1 MTTNPLSASELRQLM
16 QAFTRP
22 VFNEMGRG
30 LVPKAVSRAAELVGA
45 AGSPLGAALQL
56 AYERLRKC
64 YRAEYIYKNEIASK
78 VVFAKHSPRTASL
91 VSELRVGDCILD
103 LAVFNGTSTA
113 YEIKTQYDS
122 LARLPEQLG
131 EYLQVFDKVF
141 VVTHLDGV
149 AAALKSAPSAAGV
162 MALNGRGSLTT
173 VREASSN
180 ASRVDPVAVFRTLRQ
195 LEFLRILAKTH
206 GWDGTGVPRGVLH
219 AQALARFKELP
230 PELAHELAVF
240 ELRKRTSAPELVEFL
255 AQLPAC
261 LRTLGLSEPLSGVGK
276 RRLLDLLTV
285 CA

>member
-1 MTTNPLSASELRQLM
+1 M
-16 QAFTRP
+16 
-22 VFNEMGRG
+22 
-30 LVPKAVSRAAELVGA
+30 PKAVSRAAELVGA

-56 AYERLRKC
+56 SYERLRKS

-78 VVFAKHSPRTASL
+78 LVFAKHSPRTASL

-141 VVTHLDGV
+141 VVTHRHGV
-149 AAALKSAPSAAGV
+149 EAALQSAPLQVGV

-180 ASRVDPVAVFRTLRQ
+180 ASSVDPVAVFRTLRQ
-195 LEFLRILAKTH
+195 AEFLSILRKTH
-206 GWDGTGVPRGVLH
+206 GWDGAGVPRGVLH
-219 AQALARFKELP
+219 SQALARFKELP
-230 PELAHELAVF
+230 SALAHENAVL
-240 ELRKRTSAPELVEFL
+240 ELRKRTSAPELVQFL